1 MEGKSAGYKGEDK
14 MDMHLARRIPME
26 GALNVRELGG
36 LPLKDG
42 RMVRHGSLIRTGR
55 LSDMTEADKETLAR
69 WNLTKI
75 IDMRNNQ
82 EVCEHPDPTMDG
94 VEWIQLSIFPGGAA
108 GISREDNGETLMDK
122 AVRLS
127 EMYAGGKARKLLQT
141 MYPRMVGEEFCVAQ
155 IRRFFD
161 LLLEHEDGA
170 VAWHCTSG
178 KDRTGL
184 TCALLLYV
192 LGAEKET
199 ILEDYLETNDQI
211 ADYRNALLDGLRQ
224 RGIEEEKV
232 QQIYY
237 LESVDVAYLDS
248 CMEVITEK
256 YGTLDRFV
264 EEYLGITREKRTA
277 LLEKY
282 TVRSQE

>member
-1 MEGKSAGYKGEDK
+1 M
-14 MDMHLARRIPME
+14 IPME

-36 LPLKDG
+36 LPLKNG

-55 LSDMTEADKETLAR
+55 LSDMTQKDKATLAR
-69 WNLTKI
+69 RNLTKI

-82 EVCEHPDPTMDG
+82 EVFEHPDPELHG
-94 VEWIQLSIFPGGAA
+94 VEWIQLSIFPGGVA

-122 AVRLS
+122 AVRLA

-141 MYPRMVGEEFCVAQ
+141 MYPRMVGEEFCVGQ
-155 IRRFFD
+155 IRRFFE
-161 LLLEHEDGA
+161 LLMEHEEGA
-170 VAWHCTSG
+170 LAWHCTSG

-199 ILEDYLETNDQI
+199 ILEDYLLTNEQI
-211 ADYRNALLDGLRQ
+211 AEYRNNILNGLRQ
-224 RGIEEEKV
+224 RGIDEEKI

-237 LESVDVAYLDS
+237 LESVDVSYLES
-248 CMEVITEK
+248 CMAVITEK
-256 YGTLDRFV
+256 YGSLDRFL
-264 EEYLGITREKRTA
+264 EEYLGVTASVREK
-277 LLEKY
+277 LIEKY
-282 TVRSQE
+282 TVEC

>member
-1 MEGKSAGYKGEDK
+1 MNKKQ
-14 MDMHLARRIPME
+14 ARMIPME

-55 LSDMTEADKETLAR
+55 LSDMTEMDKETLAC

-82 EVCEHPDPTMDG
+82 EVFEHPDPEMAG
-94 VEWIQLSIFPGGAA
+94 VEWIQLSIFPSGAA
-108 GISREDNGETLMDK
+108 GISREDNGESLMEK
-122 AVRLS
+122 AVRLA

-141 MYPRMVGEEFCVAQ
+141 MYPRMVGEEFCVGQ
-155 IRRFFD
+155 IRRFFE
-161 LLLEHEDGA
+161 LLAEHEEGA
-170 VAWHCTSG
+170 IAWHCTSG

-192 LGAEKET
+192 LGAEQET
-199 ILEDYLETNDQI
+199 ILEDYLLTNDQI

-224 RGIEEEKV
+224 RGIEEEKI

-237 LESVDVAYLDS
+237 LESVDVSYLES
-248 CMEVITEK
+248 CMEVIREK
-256 YGTLDRFV
+256 YGSLDCFV
-264 EEYLGITREKRTA
+264 KEKLGITEEMRAVLR
-277 LLEKY
+277 EKY
-282 TVRSQE
+282 TVPCEE

>member
-1 MEGKSAGYKGEDK
+1 MDK
-14 MDMHLARRIPME
+14 NASRMIPME
-26 GALNVRELGG
+26 GVLNVRELGG
-36 LPLKDG
+36 LPLKNN

-55 LSDMTEADKETLAR
+55 LSDMTEEDKVILAQ

-82 EVCEHPDPTMDG
+82 EVFEHPDPEMPG

-141 MYPRMVGEEFCVAQ
+141 MYPRMVGEEFCVVQ
-155 IRRFFD
+155 IRRFFE
-161 LLLEHEDGA
+161 LLVEHEKGA

-199 ILEDYLETNDQI
+199 ILEDYLYTNEQI
-211 ADYRNALLDGLRQ
+211 ADYRNALLDGLRE
-224 RGIEEEKV
+224 RGIEEEKI

-237 LESVDVAYLDS
+237 LESVDASYLES
-248 CMEVITEK
+248 CMEVIAEK
-256 YGTLDRFV
+256 YGSLDLFL
-264 EEYLGITREKRTA
+264 EEQLGITESVRAT
-277 LLEKY
+277 LIQKY
-282 TVRSQE
+282 TAEA